1 MLKGFAIAI
10 IALSSASQVD
20 QHFTHGRYT
29 DAVMA
34 MLRQMRHSFGI

>member
-20 QHFTHGRYT
+20 QYFTNGRYT